1 MMCEHCRKNYFMSER
16 NQPFLIAIV
25 IGVALTMEFTSSC
38 GGRSVQ
44 QQGVNSVGEV
54 AANESRSIDAC
65 SLLTAKEIVDVVGNA
80 VAEGR
85 PFAGPEVCK
94 WGTEDPTN
102 VDVLLTVRAAGSI
115 REQTLCADLRKPSNN
130 AQRVDSL
137 GDVSVWKFSREGP
150 MFNSGDLEVC
160 GQKGYLNLTLQGKRD
175 EPTLKSAATLLAQK
189 VLERL

>member
-1 MMCEHCRKNYFMSER
+1 MLKK
-16 NQPFLIAIV
+16 NQPFLIAMV
-25 IGVALTMEFTSSC
+25 IGVAITMEFTSSC
-38 GGRSVQ
+38 GGRSGEQ
-44 QQGVNSVGEV
+44 PGVNSGGQV
-54 AANESRSIDAC
+54 AARESGSAEAC
-65 SLLTAKEIVDVVGNA
+65 SLLTVKEIVDVVGNP
-80 VAEGR
+80 VSEGK

-94 WGTEDPTN
+94 WRTEDPTN

-115 REQTLCADLRKPSNN
+115 REQTLCADLRKAGSN

-160 GQKGYLNLTLQGKRD
+160 GPKGYLNLTLQGKRD
-175 EPTLKSAATLLAQK
+175 EPTLKSATTVLAQK

>member
-1 MMCEHCRKNYFMSER
+1 M
-16 NQPFLIAIV
+16 V
-25 IGVALTMEFTSSC
+25 IGVAITMEFTSSC
-38 GGRSVQ
+38 GGRSWEQ
-44 QQGVNSVGEV
+44 AGVNSGGEV
-54 AANESRSIDAC
+54 VARESGSAEVC
-65 SLLTAKEIVDVVGNA
+65 SLLTVKEIVDVVGNP
-80 VAEGR
+80 VSEGK

-94 WGTEDPTN
+94 WRTEDPTN

-115 REQTLCADLRKPSNN
+115 REQTFCADLRKAGSN

-160 GQKGYLNLTLQGKRD
+160 GPKGYLNLTLQGKRD
-175 EPTLKSAATLLAQK
+175 EPTLKSATTVLAQK

>member
-1 MMCEHCRKNYFMSER
+1 MMRGHYRRTTDMLEKN
-16 NQPFLIAIV
+16 QTFLIAIV

-38 GGRSVQ
+38 GGRSGE
-44 QQGVNSVGEV
+44 QQGVNSGGEV
-54 AANESRSIDAC
+54 AANESRSVDAC
-65 SLLTAKEIVDVVGNA
+65 SLLTAKEIVDVVGNT
-80 VAEGR
+80 VAEGK
-85 PFAGPEVCK
+85 PFAGPEVCT
-94 WGTEDPTN
+94 WRTEDPTK

-115 REQTLCADLRKPSNN
+115 REQTLCADLRKAGSN

-160 GQKGYLNLTLQGKRD
+160 GPKGYLNLTLQGKRD
-175 EPTLKSAATLLAQK
+175 EPTLKSATTALAQK